1 MIESIDCE
9 GMNTNGLRYKKPD
22 HTGLDMADYLSE
34 QELGVLCDHLE
45 EDTPAW
51 MQVATALVTTQMR
64 LAGEESDDFGEDD
77 DVEMAFA
84 DI

>member
-1 MIESIDCE
+1 MTRRIFF
-9 GMNTNGLRYKKPD
+9 
-22 HTGLDMADYLSE
+22 SE

-64 LAGEESDDFGEDD
+64 LAGESDDFGEDD
-77 DVEMAFA
+77 EVEVAFGE
-84 DI
+84 IG